1 MESTELSLP
10 SELPYPITICSLD
23 VHSPA
28 EISRGTRLLTYS
40 FTYLSHASDSS
51 ETRFGTGTW
60 DSPIEGSLDLWKVT
74 PGDTITQ
81 KRSREPVVLVKE
93 PCKHG
98 MQVGGL
104 CGLCGK
110 DMTEYAYLLAFSPHI

>member
-10 SELPYPITICSLD
+10 PELPYPITISSLD
-23 VHSPA
+23 LHPPSEVT
-28 EISRGTRLLTYS
+28 RGVRLLTYS
-40 FTYLSHASDSS
+40 FTYLSIANGIS
-51 ETRFGTGTW
+51 ETRFGTW
-60 DSPIEGSLDLWKVT
+60 DSPIEGILDLWKVK
-74 PGDTITQ
+74 PGDIISH
-81 KRSREPVVLVKE
+81 KRAHEAVVLVKE

-110 DMTEYAYLLAFSPHI
+110 DMTEYAYTLL